1 MRFSFASRLLSPRAH
16 SPGLVMK
23 TKMLLTACSMIH
35 GVSYGLNVVNTPPM
49 HLGAKP
55 IAHKSMQLHSSAID
69 HTPSTLLSAATT
81 LVAGVDVELGSFFD
95 DIPPSITSDAEKKA
109 IARREAIARD
119 EAIKAARAST
129 AIARMEAEDERKVA
143 AAERLAASGV
153 PPCKFCALISNQC
166 QITQL
171 WETQNPLCARDP
183 VRQARM
189 WLSLVETLYFPKDRP
204 AFCRQRFAHA
214 IATASL
220 NRASELEPS

>member
-1 MRFSFASRLLSPRAH
+1 
-16 SPGLVMK
+16 MK

-55 IAHKSMQLHSSAID
+55 IAHNSMQLHSSAID
-69 HTPSTLLSAATT
+69 HTSSTLLSAATT

-153 PPCKFCALISNQC
+153 PPCKLCASISNPC
-166 QITQL
+166 QTTQL
-171 WETQNPLCARDP
+171 WETQTPLCARDP
-183 VRQARM
+183 FRQARM
-189 WLSLVETLYFPKDRP
+189 WLSQVETLYFPKDRP
-204 AFCRQRFAHA
+204 AFYRQRYAHA
-214 IATASL
+214 IAMASS